1 LIIKKNPS
9 VIYYSD
15 FATGSLLWHIRR
27 FLKFKSRLLLANGAP
42 IGPPFKTED
51 HVQQLL
57 PVYYSIGIKSDGIA
71 SKYTL
76 LPYGFNI
83 NTTERESRIND
94 KERIRK
100 ESGFFTGQ
108 KLVLAVGTI
117 NTYHKRMDYIIN
129 ELARLDESFFLIM
142 LGQEEDE
149 TTDLIRLAKDKLPGR
164 YVTKNVSHKETEDYY
179 VAADYFVLASLTEGF
194 PRVTIEALSF
204 GLPCI
209 VHDYII
215 NRQVLQQYGIY
226 IDMRFEGNLSAY
238 LCKEAGHVFN
248 KSDLIHA
255 AHRLY
260 SWEVLKDKYSLMIA
274 NQVNVNN

>member
-1 LIIKKNPS
+1 MKKEKRPIVFIVCTGLGRINRGYESFTRECFDVLKDTDKFDLYLIKGGGKKTNKEIVLFNLHRNGVAARIVSKLIKKNPYVIEQWSFCAFLIPLIIKKNPS

-100 ESGFFTGQ
+100 
-108 KLVLAVGTI
+108 
-117 NTYHKRMDYIIN
+117 
-129 ELARLDESFFLIM
+129 
-142 LGQEEDE
+142 
-149 TTDLIRLAKDKLPGR
+149 
-164 YVTKNVSHKETEDYY
+164 
-179 VAADYFVLASLTEGF
+179 
-194 PRVTIEALSF
+194 
-204 GLPCI
+204 
-209 VHDYII
+209 
-215 NRQVLQQYGIY
+215 
-226 IDMRFEGNLSAY
+226 
-238 LCKEAGHVFN
+238 
-248 KSDLIHA
+248 
-255 AHRLY
+255 
-260 SWEVLKDKYSLMIA
+260 
-274 NQVNVNN
+274 